1 MIRRPNLAVPT
12 MEAALLCAEGGGF
25 AVASEQ
31 SLLHVHHVRYVFRAS
46 SFADG
51 NSDCCAKYG
60 NTIKGASCGCRSD
73 TSPGKKSRA
82 PMCIVH
88 DSMIIMAK

>member
-1 MIRRPNLAVPT
+1 MAWAPFDGAHWSRPAVEGTQDFTYYGQQVSRLTPAGGPT
-12 MEAALLCAEGGGF
+12 AGGTRVLVSGGGF

-51 NSDCCAKYG
+51 NSDCCK
-60 NTIKGASCGCRSD
+60 
-73 TSPGKKSRA
+73 
-82 PMCIVH
+82 
-88 DSMIIMAK
+88 